1 MSHTRSI
8 RSLGKTWI
16 FKIIDADVDI
26 DVDLIISELTKVWA
40 YAWYTQAYAKGIR
53 AGMRVPY
60 AHVVKPS
67 LSIKLLFVGNLKVG

>member
-16 FKIIDADVDI
+16 FKIIDVDFDV

-40 YAWYTQAYAKGIR
+40 YAWYTRAYAKGIR
-53 AGMRVPY
+53 AGMRMPC
-60 AHVVKPS
+60 ARMEKKTLS
-67 LSIKLLFVGNLKVG
+67 LKRRL